1 MGYAK
6 IYEEI
11 KRGKCPEPRKRKKK
25 SETRGKNG
33 QVSEVELGVQKC
45 PLERKKMDKCPT
57 VELGVSTTHLKKK
70 KRKKIAHV
78 LPKQRSKKRRDSNM
92 RSNEK

>member
-25 SETRGKNG
+25 
-33 QVSEVELGVQKC
+33 
-45 PLERKKMDKCPT
+45 
-57 VELGVSTTHLKKK
+57 
-70 KRKKIAHV
+70 IAHV
-78 LPKQRSKKRRDSNM
+78 LPKQRSKKRRGSNM